1 MGEQRQ
7 ELHPHAALRAA
18 AKRLLE
24 WSEGGTDFAEW
35 DMRVEELREAVA
47 AIPPSE
53 GMTLAP
59 GLAKQLGALVKEQ
72 ARSRIGIYPDGNPNA
87 AARSQGDPSGA
98 LRPEPEAAG
107 QDPVV
112 GHKTFRDGP
121 LGFRHEPLRQSEA
134 DAIMASVRAADAR
147 RVELMP
153 DEQSAIRMMFEA
165 RQRLIGLGW
174 RDATYCPKDGREFDV
189 IEPGSTGIHRCH
201 YSGEWPTGS
210 WWITDERDIYPSRP
224 VLFRLSPT
232 SVQLPEP
239 PQAASGCSHTARSDG
254 AKE

>member
-98 LRPEPEAAG
+98 LRPEPEAVG
-107 QDPVV
+107 QDRALLKV
-112 GHKTFRDGP
+112 
-121 LGFRHEPLRQSEA
+121 LR
-134 DAIMASVRAADAR
+134 SVRGDISIARATLMDSVETHGTHGGWLHEEAR
-147 RVELMP
+147 RLERAQ
-153 DEQSAIRMMFEA
+153 DECDAAI
-165 RQRLIGLGW
+165 
-174 RDATYCPKDGREFDV
+174 D
-189 IEPGSTGIHRCH
+189 
-201 YSGEWPTGS
+201 
-210 WWITDERDIYPSRP
+210 
-224 VLFRLSPT
+224 
-232 SVQLPEP
+232 
-239 PQAASGCSHTARSDG
+239 ASGSRGD
-254 AKE
+254 